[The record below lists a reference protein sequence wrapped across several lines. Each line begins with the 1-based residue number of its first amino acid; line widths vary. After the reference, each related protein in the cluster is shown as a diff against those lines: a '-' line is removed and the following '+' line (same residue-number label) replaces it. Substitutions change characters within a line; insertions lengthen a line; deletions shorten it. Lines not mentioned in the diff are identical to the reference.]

1 MLRSDFPLPKLLDT
15 VQSLPVRDEDT
26 TCGERRGGND
36 KSQDGKC
43 AWIDIVQD
51 VIDLQE
57 GNGKPGSEYK
67 HQLRSMIRS
76 THVITRLE
84 AIIIIVQTLF
94 IFCKVSVQHERREV
108 SAFSKS
114 ELRAVGIER

>member
-26 TCGERRGGND
+26 TRSERRRGND

-43 AWIDIVQD
+43 AWIDMVQD

-57 GNGKPGSEYK
+57 GNGKPGSDYK

-76 THVITRLE
+76 THVIMRPE
-84 AIIIIVQTLF
+84 AIMIIVQTLF
-94 IFCKVSVQHERREV
+94 IFRKVSVQHERGEV
-108 SAFSKS
+108 NTFSKS
-114 ELRAVGIER
+114 ELCAVGIKR